1 MEKNNSNEYRDLSSL
16 SGTLKIFLGLY
27 IVISFAAIWSE
38 SMELDLLNRAYQGE
52 YITDEEIIANDD
64 RQAFVGGLYFLIFLI
79 TSIIFLRW
87 KYISNKNARSMG
99 IVDMEFT
106 PGWSVGWYFIPIAN
120 LWKPYHALK
129 EIFKASNPEYTD
141 NWKLA
146 EYPSI
151 LPLWWILW
159 LLTSFI
165 GNIVLNMMF
174 RTETIEQF
182 ITMSWLYIF
191 SDILGVP
198 LGIIVITLVSKLQ
211 EWQSAKYHQQ
221 VFVGHKE
228 YLIES

>member
-87 KYISNKNARSMG
+87 KYISNKNARSLG

-120 LWKPYHALK
+120 LWKPYQALK

-151 LPLWWILW
+151 LPLWWMLW

-221 VFVGHKE
+221 VFAGHKE